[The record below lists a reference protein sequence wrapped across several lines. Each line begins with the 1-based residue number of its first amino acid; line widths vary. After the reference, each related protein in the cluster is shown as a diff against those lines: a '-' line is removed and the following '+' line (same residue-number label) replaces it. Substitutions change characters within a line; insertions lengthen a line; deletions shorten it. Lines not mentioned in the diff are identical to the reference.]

1 MKRPVLY
8 LTVGVV
14 WLLGSSATAPSPF
27 APVVDEHPAVGFA
40 NVSITPCYQELT
52 GGGSLAWVS
61 IQGGEIGCYGAE
73 IREAADRYG
82 MDPRLIHAVI
92 EVESAF
98 DPWAVSPK
106 GAKGLMQL
114 MPETSSVLGVHDAF
128 NPRQNIRGGVR
139 HLRGLIVRYR
149 GDLRLAL
156 AAYHAGHWVVDRYRM
171 MPPYPE
177 TYRYVQKILLLYRD
191 SLLCRYPPYPALM
204 TSPNVNPLGH
214 PR

>member
-8 LTVGVV
+8 LTVGMV
-14 WLLGSSATAPSPF
+14 WLLGSSVTAPSPS
-27 APVVDEHPAVGFA
+27 APVVDEHPAVGLT

-52 GGGSLAWVS
+52 GGGFSVQVS
-61 IQGGEIGCYGAE
+61 ILGGAIGCYGAE

-82 MDPRLIHAVI
+82 VDPRLVYAVI

-98 DPWAVSPK
+98 HPWAVSPK

-114 MPETSSVLGVHDAF
+114 MPETSSVLGIRDSF
-128 NPRQNIRGGVR
+128 NPRQNIHGGVR

-156 AAYHAGHWVVDRYRM
+156 AAYHAGHWVVDRYRR

-177 TYRYVQKILLLYRD
+177 THHYVQKILLLYGD

-204 TSPNVNPLGH
+204 TSTNVNPLGH
-214 PR
+214 P